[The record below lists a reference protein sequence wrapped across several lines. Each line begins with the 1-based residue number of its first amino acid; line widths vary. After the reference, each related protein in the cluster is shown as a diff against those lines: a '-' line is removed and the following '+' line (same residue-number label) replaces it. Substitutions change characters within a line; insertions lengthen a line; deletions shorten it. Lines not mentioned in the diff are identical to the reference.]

1 MAFPAFALSS
11 LFNSAKDFIN
21 KVNKPFFPIY
31 FILIRSI
38 SFRSFMSLISF
49 FKLRLSSFAF
59 LIISVIF
66 LTACGSQVSDLEL
79 RVAKLETE
87 IASMRKGGGS
97 TIVPAGAF
105 PKFSFD
111 QEEHNFG
118 QIRDGDIVSHTFRFT
133 NSGEAPLIIS
143 KATAACGCTVPQ
155 WPKQPIPVGGSGEIQ
170 VQFDSSNKP
179 GMQNKVVTITA
190 NTESK
195 VKKLLIR
202 AQVNPRS

>member
-1 MAFPAFALSS
+1 MGYYLKLKKIKITMKNILLILFIS
-11 LFNSAKDFIN
+11 LLVS
-21 KVNKPFFPIY
+21 
-31 FILIRSI
+31 
-38 SFRSFMSLISF
+38 
-49 FKLRLSSFAF
+49 
-59 LIISVIF
+59 
-66 LTACGSQVSDLEL
+66 CGSQVSDLEL

-87 IASMRKGGGS
+87 IASMRKGGVS
-97 TIVPAGAF
+97 SIVPAGAF
-105 PKFSFD
+105 PKFTFN
-111 QEEHNFG
+111 EEEYNFG
-118 QIRDGDIVSHTFRFT
+118 DIRDGDIVSHVFRFT
-133 NSGEAPLIIS
+133 NTGDAPLIIS

-155 WPKQPIPVGGSGEIQ
+155 WPRQPIPAGGSGEIK

>member
-1 MAFPAFALSS
+1 MR
-11 LFNSAKDFIN
+11 KFI
-21 KVNKPFFPIY
+21 
-31 FILIRSI
+31 
-38 SFRSFMSLISF
+38 
-49 FKLRLSSFAF
+49 

-105 PKFSFD
+105 PKFTFE

-155 WPKQPIPVGGSGEIQ
+155 WPKQPIPAGGSGEIQ

>member
-1 MAFPAFALSS
+1 M
-11 LFNSAKDFIN
+11 KKFIS
-21 KVNKPFFPIY
+21 ILTII
-31 FILIRSI
+31 FIS
-38 SFRSFMSLISF
+38 
-49 FKLRLSSFAF
+49 
-59 LIISVIF
+59 
-66 LTACGSQVSDLEL
+66 ACGSKVSDLEL

-87 IASMRKGGGS
+87 IASMRKGGVS
-97 TIVPAGAF
+97 TIMPAGAF
-105 PKFSFD
+105 PKFTFE

-133 NSGEAPLIIS
+133 NTGEAPLIIS

-155 WPKQPIPVGGSGEIQ
+155 WPKQPIPAGGSGEIQ

>member
-1 MAFPAFALSS
+1 M
-11 LFNSAKDFIN
+11 KKFIS
-21 KVNKPFFPIY
+21 
-31 FILIRSI
+31 ILTIVFVS
-38 SFRSFMSLISF
+38 
-49 FKLRLSSFAF
+49 
-59 LIISVIF
+59 
-66 LTACGSQVSDLEL
+66 ACGSKVSDLEL

-87 IASMRKGGGS
+87 IASMRKGGVS
-97 TIVPAGAF
+97 TIMPAGAF
-105 PKFSFD
+105 PKFTFE

-133 NSGEAPLIIS
+133 NTGEAPLIIS

-155 WPKQPIPVGGSGEIQ
+155 WPKQPIPAGGSGEIQ

>member
-1 MAFPAFALSS
+1 M
-11 LFNSAKDFIN
+11 KKFISILTI
-21 KVNKPFFPIY
+21 V
-31 FILIRSI
+31 FIS
-38 SFRSFMSLISF
+38 
-49 FKLRLSSFAF
+49 
-59 LIISVIF
+59 
-66 LTACGSQVSDLEL
+66 ACGSKVSDLEL

-87 IASMRKGGGS
+87 IASMRKGGVS
-97 TIVPAGAF
+97 TIMPAGAY
-105 PKFSFD
+105 PKFTFE

-133 NSGEAPLIIS
+133 NTGEAPLIIS

-155 WPKQPIPVGGSGEIQ
+155 WPKQPIPAGGSGEIQ

>member
-1 MAFPAFALSS
+1 MR
-11 LFNSAKDFIN
+11 KFI
-21 KVNKPFFPIY
+21 
-31 FILIRSI
+31 S
-38 SFRSFMSLISF
+38 
-49 FKLRLSSFAF
+49 
-59 LIISVIF
+59 IISVIF

-105 PKFSFD
+105 PKFTFD

-155 WPKQPIPVGGSGEIQ
+155 WPKQPIPVGGSGEIK

-202 AQVNPRS
+202 AQVGPRS

>member
-1 MAFPAFALSS
+1 MR
-11 LFNSAKDFIN
+11 KFI
-21 KVNKPFFPIY
+21 
-31 FILIRSI
+31 S
-38 SFRSFMSLISF
+38 
-49 FKLRLSSFAF
+49 
-59 LIISVIF
+59 IISVIF

-202 AQVNPRS
+202 AQVNPSS

>member
-1 MAFPAFALSS
+1 MR
-11 LFNSAKDFIN
+11 KFI
-21 KVNKPFFPIY
+21 
-31 FILIRSI
+31 S
-38 SFRSFMSLISF
+38 
-49 FKLRLSSFAF
+49 
-59 LIISVIF
+59 IISVIF

-105 PKFSFD
+105 PKFTFE

-179 GMQNKVVTITA
+179 GMQNKVVTITS

>member
-1 MAFPAFALSS
+1 MRSS
-11 LFNSAKDFIN
+11 KSA
-21 KVNKPFFPIY
+21 
-31 FILIRSI
+31 
-38 SFRSFMSLISF
+38 
-49 FKLRLSSFAF
+49 

-66 LTACGSQVSDLEL
+66 LTACGSQVRDLEL

-87 IASMRKGGGS
+87 IAAMRKGGGS
-97 TIVPAGAF
+97 TMVPAGAF
-105 PKFSFD
+105 PKFTFE

>member
-1 MAFPAFALSS
+1 MVHKLLS
-11 LFNSAKDFIN
+11 
-21 KVNKPFFPIY
+21 PTIY
-31 FILIRSI
+31 QRYGGILDGVRILSEA
-38 SFRSFMSLISF
+38 SVELMSNNHLADKI
-49 FKLRLSSFAF
+49 L
-59 LIISVIF
+59 
-66 LTACGSQVSDLEL
+66 
-79 RVAKLETE
+79 
-87 IASMRKGGGS
+87 
-97 TIVPAGAF
+97 
-105 PKFSFD
+105 
-111 QEEHNFG
+111 
-118 QIRDGDIVSHTFRFT
+118 RDGDIVSHTFRFT

>member
-1 MAFPAFALSS
+1 MLMVFYQKL
-11 LFNSAKDFIN
+11 KKTKI
-21 KVNKPFFPIY
+21 IMRR
-31 FILIRSI
+31 IISI
-38 SFRSFMSLISF
+38 FCMSLLIS
-49 FKLRLSSFAF
+49 
-59 LIISVIF
+59 
-66 LTACGSQVSDLEL
+66 CGSQVSDLEL

-87 IASMRKGGGS
+87 IASMRKGGGITS
-97 TIVPAGAF
+97 LVPAGAYPQF
-105 PKFSFD
+105 AF
-111 QEEHNFG
+111 QEEEYNFG
-118 QIRDGDIVSHTFRFT
+118 DIRDGDIVSHVFKFT
-133 NSGEAPLIIS
+133 NTGEAPLVIS

-155 WPKQPIPVGGSGEIQ
+155 WPKQPIPVGGSGEIK

>member
-1 MAFPAFALSS
+1 MR
-11 LFNSAKDFIN
+11 KFI
-21 KVNKPFFPIY
+21 
-31 FILIRSI
+31 S
-38 SFRSFMSLISF
+38 
-49 FKLRLSSFAF
+49 
-59 LIISVIF
+59 IISVIF

-105 PKFSFD
+105 PKFTFD

-179 GMQNKVVTITA
+179 GMQNKVVTITS

>member
-1 MAFPAFALSS
+1 MR
-11 LFNSAKDFIN
+11 KFI
-21 KVNKPFFPIY
+21 
-31 FILIRSI
+31 S
-38 SFRSFMSLISF
+38 
-49 FKLRLSSFAF
+49 
-59 LIISVIF
+59 IISVIF

-133 NSGEAPLIIS
+133 NSGEAPLIIP

>member
-1 MAFPAFALSS
+1 MR
-11 LFNSAKDFIN
+11 KFI
-21 KVNKPFFPIY
+21 
-31 FILIRSI
+31 S
-38 SFRSFMSLISF
+38 
-49 FKLRLSSFAF
+49 
-59 LIISVIF
+59 IISVIF

>member
-1 MAFPAFALSS
+1 M
-11 LFNSAKDFIN
+11 NKFIT
-21 KVNKPFFPIY
+21 
-31 FILIRSI
+31 IL
-38 SFRSFMSLISF
+38 
-49 FKLRLSSFAF
+49 A
-59 LIISVIF
+59 III
-66 LTACGSQVSDLEL
+66 LTSCGSQVSDLEL

-87 IASMRKGGGS
+87 IASMRKGGVS
-97 TIVPAGAF
+97 SIVPAGAF

-118 QIRDGDIVSHTFRFT
+118 QIKDGDIVSHTFRFT
-133 NSGEAPLIIS
+133 NTGQAPLIIS

>member
-1 MAFPAFALSS
+1 MKNFISILS
-11 LFNSAKDFIN
+11 
-21 KVNKPFFPIY
+21 
-31 FILIRSI
+31 IL
-38 SFRSFMSLISF
+38 
-49 FKLRLSSFAF
+49 
-59 LIISVIF
+59 F
-66 LTACGSQVSDLEL
+66 LTSCGSQMSDLEL

-87 IASMRKGGGS
+87 IASMRNGGVS
-97 TIVPAGAF
+97 SIIPAGVF
-105 PKFSFD
+105 PKFSFN
-111 QEEHNFG
+111 QEEYNFG
-118 QIRDGDIVSHTFRFT
+118 QIKDGDIVSHTFRFT
-133 NSGEAPLIIS
+133 NTGQAPLIIS

-155 WPKQPIPVGGSGEIQ
+155 WPKQPIPVGGSGEIK

>member
-1 MAFPAFALSS
+1 MR
-11 LFNSAKDFIN
+11 KFI
-21 KVNKPFFPIY
+21 
-31 FILIRSI
+31 S
-38 SFRSFMSLISF
+38 
-49 FKLRLSSFAF
+49 
-59 LIISVIF
+59 IISVIF

-202 AQVNPRS
+202 HRMTLKYLV

>member
-1 MAFPAFALSS
+1 MK
-11 LFNSAKDFIN
+11 NIT
-21 KVNKPFFPIY
+21 
-31 FILIRSI
+31 ILLLVV
-38 SFRSFMSLISF
+38 LIS
-49 FKLRLSSFAF
+49 S
-59 LIISVIF
+59 
-66 LTACGSQVSDLEL
+66 CGSQVSDLEL

-87 IASMRKGGGS
+87 IASMRKGGVS
-97 TIVPAGAF
+97 TIVPTSAF
-105 PKFSFD
+105 PKFSF
-111 QEEHNFG
+111 QEEEHNFG
-118 QIRDGDIVSHTFRFT
+118 DINDGDIVSHTFKFT

-155 WPKQPIPVGGSGEIQ
+155 WPRQPIPVGGSGEIQ

>member
-1 MAFPAFALSS
+1 MQ
-11 LFNSAKDFIN
+11 KFISILTI
-21 KVNKPFFPIY
+21 V
-31 FILIRSI
+31 FIS
-38 SFRSFMSLISF
+38 
-49 FKLRLSSFAF
+49 
-59 LIISVIF
+59 
-66 LTACGSQVSDLEL
+66 ACGSKVSDLEL

-87 IASMRKGGGS
+87 IASMRKGGVS
-97 TIVPAGAF
+97 TIMPAGAF
-105 PKFSFD
+105 PKFTFE

-133 NSGEAPLIIS
+133 NTGEAPLIIS

-155 WPKQPIPVGGSGEIQ
+155 WPKQPIPAGGSGEIQ

>member
-1 MAFPAFALSS
+1 MR
-11 LFNSAKDFIN
+11 KFI
-21 KVNKPFFPIY
+21 
-31 FILIRSI
+31 S
-38 SFRSFMSLISF
+38 
-49 FKLRLSSFAF
+49 
-59 LIISVIF
+59 IISVIF
-66 LTACGSQVSDLEL
+66 LTACGSQISDLEL
-79 RVAKLETE
+79 RIAKLETE

>member
-1 MAFPAFALSS
+1 MR
-11 LFNSAKDFIN
+11 KFI
-21 KVNKPFFPIY
+21 
-31 FILIRSI
+31 S
-38 SFRSFMSLISF
+38 
-49 FKLRLSSFAF
+49 
-59 LIISVIF
+59 IISVIF

-105 PKFSFD
+105 PKFTFE

-179 GMQNKVVTITA
+179 GMQNKVVTLTA

>member
-1 MAFPAFALSS
+1 MNKFITILS
-11 LFNSAKDFIN
+11 I
-21 KVNKPFFPIY
+21 I
-31 FILIRSI
+31 ILTS
-38 SFRSFMSLISF
+38 
-49 FKLRLSSFAF
+49 
-59 LIISVIF
+59 
-66 LTACGSQVSDLEL
+66 CGSQVSDLEL

>member
-1 MAFPAFALSS
+1 MNKFITILS
-11 LFNSAKDFIN
+11 I
-21 KVNKPFFPIY
+21 I
-31 FILIRSI
+31 ILTS
-38 SFRSFMSLISF
+38 
-49 FKLRLSSFAF
+49 
-59 LIISVIF
+59 
-66 LTACGSQVSDLEL
+66 CGSQVSDLEL

-87 IASMRKGGGS
+87 IASMRKGGVS
-97 TIVPAGAF
+97 SIVPAGAF
-105 PKFSFD
+105 PKVSFD

-118 QIRDGDIVSHTFRFT
+118 QIKDGDIVSHTFRFT
-133 NSGEAPLIIS
+133 NTGQAPLIIS

>member
-1 MAFPAFALSS
+1 MKKFISILSIV
-11 LFNSAKDFIN
+11 FI
-21 KVNKPFFPIY
+21 
-31 FILIRSI
+31 S
-38 SFRSFMSLISF
+38 
-49 FKLRLSSFAF
+49 
-59 LIISVIF
+59 
-66 LTACGSQVSDLEL
+66 ACGSKVSDLEL

-87 IASMRKGGGS
+87 IASMRKGGVS

-105 PKFSFD
+105 PKFTFD

-133 NSGEAPLIIS
+133 NTGEAPLIIS

-155 WPKQPIPVGGSGEIQ
+155 WPKQPIPAGGSGEIQ

>member
-1 MAFPAFALSS
+1 MR
-11 LFNSAKDFIN
+11 KFI
-21 KVNKPFFPIY
+21 
-31 FILIRSI
+31 S
-38 SFRSFMSLISF
+38 
-49 FKLRLSSFAF
+49 
-59 LIISVIF
+59 IISVIF

-118 QIRDGDIVSHTFRFT
+118 QIRDGDIVTHTFRFT

>member
-1 MAFPAFALSS
+1 MR
-11 LFNSAKDFIN
+11 KFI
-21 KVNKPFFPIY
+21 
-31 FILIRSI
+31 S
-38 SFRSFMSLISF
+38 
-49 FKLRLSSFAF
+49 
-59 LIISVIF
+59 IISVIF

-97 TIVPAGAF
+97 TSVPAGAF

>member
-1 MAFPAFALSS
+1 MKKFISILSIV
-11 LFNSAKDFIN
+11 FI
-21 KVNKPFFPIY
+21 
-31 FILIRSI
+31 S
-38 SFRSFMSLISF
+38 
-49 FKLRLSSFAF
+49 
-59 LIISVIF
+59 
-66 LTACGSQVSDLEL
+66 ACGSKVSDLEL

-87 IASMRKGGGS
+87 IASMRKGGVS

-105 PKFSFD
+105 PKFTFE

-133 NSGEAPLIIS
+133 NTGEAPLIIS

-155 WPKQPIPVGGSGEIQ
+155 WPKQPIPAGGTGQIQ

>member
-1 MAFPAFALSS
+1 MR
-11 LFNSAKDFIN
+11 KFI
-21 KVNKPFFPIY
+21 
-31 FILIRSI
+31 S
-38 SFRSFMSLISF
+38 
-49 FKLRLSSFAF
+49 
-59 LIISVIF
+59 IISVIF

-87 IASMRKGGGS
+87 IASMRKGVGS

-105 PKFSFD
+105 PKFTFE

-155 WPKQPIPVGGSGEIQ
+155 WPKQPIPAGGSGEIQ

>member
-1 MAFPAFALSS
+1 MK
-11 LFNSAKDFIN
+11 NIT
-21 KVNKPFFPIY
+21 
-31 FILIRSI
+31 ILLLVV
-38 SFRSFMSLISF
+38 LIS
-49 FKLRLSSFAF
+49 S
-59 LIISVIF
+59 
-66 LTACGSQVSDLEL
+66 CGSQVSDLEL

-87 IASMRKGGGS
+87 IASMRKGSVS
-97 TIVPAGAF
+97 TVVPAGAF
-105 PKFSFD
+105 PKFSF
-111 QEEHNFG
+111 QEEEHNFG
-118 QIRDGDIVSHTFRFT
+118 DINDGDIVSHTFKFT

-155 WPKQPIPVGGSGEIQ
+155 WPRQPIPVGGSGEIK

-202 AQVNPRS
+202 AQVGPRS

>member
-1 MAFPAFALSS
+1 MKKFISILSIV
-11 LFNSAKDFIN
+11 FI
-21 KVNKPFFPIY
+21 
-31 FILIRSI
+31 S
-38 SFRSFMSLISF
+38 
-49 FKLRLSSFAF
+49 
-59 LIISVIF
+59 
-66 LTACGSQVSDLEL
+66 ACGSKVSDLEL

-87 IASMRKGGGS
+87 IASMRKGGVS
-97 TIVPAGAF
+97 TIVPAGAY
-105 PKFSFD
+105 PKFTFD

-133 NSGEAPLIIS
+133 NTGEAPLIIS

-155 WPKQPIPVGGSGEIQ
+155 WPKQPIPAGGSGEIQ

>member
-1 MAFPAFALSS
+1 MRKF
-11 LFNSAKDFIN
+11 
-21 KVNKPFFPIY
+21 
-31 FILIRSI
+31 
-38 SFRSFMSLISF
+38 
-49 FKLRLSSFAF
+49 
-59 LIISVIF
+59 ISVISVLF
-66 LTACGSQVSDLEL
+66 LTACGSLVSDLEL

-105 PKFSFD
+105 PKFTFD

>member
-1 MAFPAFALSS
+1 MR
-11 LFNSAKDFIN
+11 KFI
-21 KVNKPFFPIY
+21 
-31 FILIRSI
+31 S
-38 SFRSFMSLISF
+38 
-49 FKLRLSSFAF
+49 
-59 LIISVIF
+59 IISVIF

-105 PKFSFD
+105 PKFTFD

-170 VQFDSSNKP
+170 VPVSYTHLTLPTK
-179 GMQNKVVTITA
+179 A
-190 NTESK
+190 
-195 VKKLLIR
+195 
-202 AQVNPRS
+202 